1 MKTITFYTNFLLRST
16 KLACLLACAALCCVS
31 SAQEIDFQDKVA
43 KPYII
48 AYNNRKYQFCPVDL
62 NILKCEK
69 FADICESFFQFHIF
83 FSAWPDIKTPSRESF
98 IICFDD
104 IAFFSNSSIFMIEDL
119 VIYVDRKTSKI
130 YKRDPKNIIKY
141 QCNRQEV
148 SLIEKMRKLDSPDD
162 VVAGWGRYSNFGP
175 SNMQRTEDKKFVIW
189 DFGGSSSRVTETL
202 FGQKSKIN

>member
-1 MKTITFYTNFLLRST
+1 MRRST
-16 KLACLLACAALCCVS
+16 KLACLLACAVLCCAS

-69 FADICESFFQFHIF
+69 FADICESFFQFHI
-83 FSAWPDIKTPSRESF
+83 
-98 IICFDD
+98 
-104 IAFFSNSSIFMIEDL
+104 L
-119 VIYVDRKTSKI
+119 
-130 YKRDPKNIIKY
+130 KY

-162 VVAGWGRYSNFGP
+162 VVANWGRYSNFGP
-175 SNMQRTEDKKFVIW
+175 SNMQRIEDKEFVIW
-189 DFGGSSSRVTETL
+189 KFGQSSSRATETL
-202 FGQKSKIN
+202 FGQKPKIN

>member
-16 KLACLLACAALCCVS
+16 KLACLLACATLCYVS
-31 SAQEIDFQDKVA
+31 SAQEIDFQDKVY

-83 FSAWPDIKTPSRESF
+83 FSSWPDIKTPFRKSF

-148 SLIEKMRKLDSPDD
+148 SLIEKMRKLDPPDD

-175 SNMQRTEDKKFVIW
+175 SNMQRTEDKKIVIW
-189 DFGGSSSRVTETL
+189 DFAGSSSRVTETL

>member
-1 MKTITFYTNFLLRST
+1 M
-16 KLACLLACAALCCVS
+16 
-31 SAQEIDFQDKVA
+31 
-43 KPYII
+43 
-48 AYNNRKYQFCPVDL
+48 
-62 NILKCEK
+62 
-69 FADICESFFQFHIF
+69 
-83 FSAWPDIKTPSRESF
+83 
-98 IICFDD
+98 
-104 IAFFSNSSIFMIEDL
+104 MEDL

-189 DFGGSSSRVTETL
+189 DFAGSSSRVTETL

>member
-1 MKTITFYTNFLLRST
+1 MKKITFYTNFLRKST
-16 KLACLLACAALCCVS
+16 KLVCLLACAVLCCAS
-31 SAQEIDFQDKVA
+31 SAQEVDFQDKVA

-98 IICFDD
+98 IICFDN

-148 SLIEKMRKLDSPDD
+148 SLIEK
-162 VVAGWGRYSNFGP
+162 
-175 SNMQRTEDKKFVIW
+175 
-189 DFGGSSSRVTETL
+189 
-202 FGQKSKIN
+202 

>member
-1 MKTITFYTNFLLRST
+1 MKKITFYTVFLRRST
-16 KLACLLACAALCCVS
+16 KLACLLACAVLCCAS
-31 SAQEIDFQDKVA
+31 SAQEIDFQDKVY

-98 IICFDD
+98 IICCGNV
-104 IAFFSNSSIFMIEDL
+104 AFFSDFSIFMIEDL

-141 QCNRQEV
+141 QCNRREV

-162 VVAGWGRYSNFGP
+162 MVSTVAKFSNLGP
-175 SNMQRTEDKKFVIW
+175 SNMRRTEDKKFVIW
-189 DFGGSSSRVTETL
+189 DFAGSCSRITETL
-202 FGQKSKIN
+202 FGQKPKIN